1 MGLRS
6 GFDEHYQIEKE
17 ADYIHRCRTN
27 ATTSTEY
34 EKWVEQGKE
43 LARQIRTEYGHSD
56 RLSNSIIEAHYLDRD

>member
-6 GFDEHYQIEKE
+6 GSDEHYQIEKE
-17 ADYIHRCRTN
+17 ADYIHRCRAN

-43 LARQIRTEYGHSD
+43 
-56 RLSNSIIEAHYLDRD
+56 

>member
-6 GFDEHYQIEKE
+6 GSDEHYQIEKE

-43 LARQIRTEYGHSD
+43 
-56 RLSNSIIEAHYLDRD
+56 